1 MTKFPLGAL
10 LNGEYCLPCNAEKGL
25 DYACPGCGEPVIV
38 RKGDIK
44 THHFAHKPGERD
56 CKFYD
61 HPGEGETHKMVK
73 HMVADSLRKRKIEN
87 VKRLYPNLPLHIK
100 RKLDCEKKIEY
111 EEGDEIITEYRV
123 HEKCIVDVALINK
136 GRLKYIFEI
145 CDTHKTTRETPE
157 PWFEISTK
165 DFLSKPESNTVFC
178 IRTNFINILER
189 VTCNIDRYD
198 LLLKYIRT
206 HPHYSE
212 CIPHTGPII
221 SVGDHKGN
229 LHVEVIEEMFNTS
242 HIKYKNMLKIMLYG
256 LWGAFSEYAVYIL
269 DYQTGEELA
278 HCDNCDE
285 YVEDHEHS
293 MKLCEIWNNEV
304 EEMHRYLEELDY
316 QGPPDENFEEL
327 DYQGPPD
334 ETFDIQAIFQGF

>member
-1 MTKFPLGAL
+1 
-10 LNGEYCLPCNAEKGL
+10 
-25 DYACPGCGEPVIV
+25 
-38 RKGDIK
+38 
-44 THHFAHKPGERD
+44 
-56 CKFYD
+56 
-61 HPGEGETHKMVK
+61 
-73 HMVADSLRKRKIEN
+73 MVADSLRKRKIEN

-123 HEKCIVDVALINK
+123 NEKCVVDVALINN

-165 DFLSKPESNTVFC
+165 DFLSSPESNTICC
-178 IRTNFINILER
+178 IRTNFIGILEW

-206 HPHYSE
+206 HPHYPE

-221 SVGDHKGN
+221 SVGDHKGD
-229 LHVEVIEEMFNTS
+229 LSVVVIKEMFNKS
-242 HIKYKNMLKIMLYG
+242 HIKYKNMLKILIYG
-256 LWGAFSEYAVYIL
+256 LWGAFYEHVVYIL
-269 DYQTGEELA
+269 DYHTGEELA
-278 HCDNCDE
+278 HCKNCPE

-304 EEMHRYLEELDY
+304 EEMNRYLEER
-316 QGPPDENFEEL
+316 

-334 ETFDIQAIFQGF
+334 ETFDIQDMLQGFKFITTSNPYPPCSMSSP

>member
-1 MTKFPLGAL
+1 
-10 LNGEYCLPCNAEKGL
+10 
-25 DYACPGCGEPVIV
+25 V
-38 RKGDIK
+38 RKGNVKI
-44 THHFAHKPGERD
+44 HHFAHKPGERD

-100 RKLDCEKKIEY
+100 RKLECEKKIEY

-123 HEKCIVDVALINK
+123 NEKCVVDVALINN

-157 PWFEISTK
+157 PWFEINTK
-165 DFLSKPESNTVFC
+165 DFLSKPESNTVSC
-178 IRTNFINILER
+178 IRTNFIDILEW

-206 HPHYSE
+206 HPDYSE

-221 SVGDHKGN
+221 SVGDHKGI
-229 LHVEVIEEMFNTS
+229 LHVTVIKEMFNKS
-242 HIKYKNMLKIMLYG
+242 HIKYKNMLKILIYG
-256 LWGAFSEYAVYIL
+256 LWGAFSEQAVYIL
-269 DYQTGEELA
+269 DYHTEEELA
-278 HCDNCDE
+278 HCNNCCE

-293 MKLCEIWNNEV
+293 MKLCEIWNNEI
-304 EEMHRYLEELDY
+304 EEINRYWEEREYHLR
-316 QGPPDENFEEL
+316 
-327 DYQGPPD
+327 PD
-334 ETFDIQAIFQGF
+334 ETFDQAVADLFKTYAFAAMPVKEYKE

>member
-1 MTKFPLGAL
+1 M
-10 LNGEYCLPCNAEKGL
+10 
-25 DYACPGCGEPVIV
+25 I
-38 RKGDIK
+38 
-44 THHFAHKPGERD
+44 
-56 CKFYD
+56 
-61 HPGEGETHKMVK
+61 K

-123 HEKCIVDVALINK
+123 NEKCVVDVALINN

-165 DFLSKPESNTVFC
+165 DFLSSPESNTICC
-178 IRTNFINILER
+178 IRTNFIGILEW

-206 HPHYSE
+206 HPHYPE

-229 LHVEVIEEMFNTS
+229 LSVVVIKEMFNKS
-242 HIKYKNMLKIMLYG
+242 HIKYKNMLKILIYG
-256 LWGAFSEYAVYIL
+256 LWGAFYEHVVSIL
-269 DYQTGEELA
+269 DYHTGEELA
-278 HCDNCDE
+278 HCKNCPE

-304 EEMHRYLEELDY
+304 EEMNRYLEER
-316 QGPPDENFEEL
+316 

-334 ETFDIQAIFQGF
+334 ETFDIQDMLQGFKFITTSNPYPPCSMSSP